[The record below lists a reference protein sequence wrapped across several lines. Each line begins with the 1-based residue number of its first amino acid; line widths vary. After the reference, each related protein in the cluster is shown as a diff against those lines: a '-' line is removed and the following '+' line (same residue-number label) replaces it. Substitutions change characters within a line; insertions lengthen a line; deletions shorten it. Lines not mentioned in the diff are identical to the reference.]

1 MFNIDLNSTYTLILA
16 IILFLFGSVLKNN
29 LKFLNNFCIP
39 SPVIGGLFFCIL
51 TLCLNY
57 FGVLSISMDTS
68 LMPHFMSFFFTV
80 IGLGVSLSLV
90 KKGGKLLI
98 KYWLLCGLLAYCQ
111 NGLTVILSK
120 VCNIHPLLGL
130 MCGTISMEGGHG
142 CAAAFGATI
151 ENLGINDA
159 TSVGIAAATL
169 GLILGILFLF
179 GSVLK
184 NNLKFLNNFCIPSP
198 VIGGLFFCILALCL
212 NYFGVL
218 SISMDTSLMPHFMSF
233 FFTVIGLG
241 VSLSLVKKG
250 GKLLIKYWLLCGLL
264 AYCQNGLTVI
274 LSKVCNIHPLLGLM
288 CGTISMEGGHGCA
301 AAFGATIENLGIK
314 DATSVGIAAA
324 TLGLILG
331 GILGGPIAKYL
342 IEKYKL
348 KPSNKTNTYSSL
360 KNSTVGVTNTY
371 SGLTP
376 YMFFEQ
382 FLLVLLCMTLGE
394 FITNLFYNITNIILP
409 SVVGSM
415 FIAVIF
421 RNVNDKVNIIN
432 IDLKLLDFLSE
443 LNLFYNITNIILPSV
458 VGSMFIAVIFR
469 NVNDK
474 VNIINIDLKLLD
486 FLSELSLGM
495 FLTMALMSVDLLKL
509 SNLFGPIVFIIICQV
524 FRNVFNYGFN
534 EC

>member
-16 IILFLFGSVLKNN
+16 I
-29 LKFLNNFCIP
+29 
-39 SPVIGGLFFCIL
+39 
-51 TLCLNY
+51 
-57 FGVLSISMDTS
+57 
-68 LMPHFMSFFFTV
+68 
-80 IGLGVSLSLV
+80 
-90 KKGGKLLI
+90 
-98 KYWLLCGLLAYCQ
+98 
-111 NGLTVILSK
+111 
-120 VCNIHPLLGL
+120 
-130 MCGTISMEGGHG
+130 
-142 CAAAFGATI
+142 
-151 ENLGINDA
+151 
-159 TSVGIAAATL
+159 
-169 GLILGILFLF
+169 ILFLF

-218 SISMDTSLMPHFMSF
+218 SISMDTSLMPYFMSF

-264 AYCQNGLTVI
+264 AYFQNGLTVI

-301 AAFGATIENLGIK
+301 AAFGATIESLGIK

-360 KNSTVGVTNTY
+360 KNSNVGVTNTY
-371 SGLTP
+371 YGLTP

-421 RNVNDKVNIIN
+421 RNVNDKVN
-432 IDLKLLDFLSE
+432 
-443 LNLFYNITNIILPSV
+443 V
-458 VGSMFIAVIFR
+458 
-469 NVNDK
+469 
-474 VNIINIDLKLLD
+474 INIDLKLLD

-524 FRNVFNYGFN
+524 LFMILYATLICFRLLGKDFDAAIIISGLIGHGLGATPNAIANMTSVCQKYGHSEKAFLVVPLVGAFLLDLFTMPSIVFFINLLS
-534 EC
+534 